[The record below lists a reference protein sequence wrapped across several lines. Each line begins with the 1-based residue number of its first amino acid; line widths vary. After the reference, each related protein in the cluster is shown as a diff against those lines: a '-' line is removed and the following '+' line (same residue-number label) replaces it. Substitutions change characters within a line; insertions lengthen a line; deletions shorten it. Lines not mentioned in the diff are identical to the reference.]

1 MAQTIADI
9 EVGTAWLDLN
19 TASGITSG
27 TKMIIQN
34 KGGVDLLVHESIAEP
49 AADVSDGWFIHGVR
63 QWGSTVEIPAGA
75 INIWVRTMRG
85 KTKINVR

>member
-9 EVGTAWLDLN
+9 EVGTDWLDLN
-19 TASGITSG
+19 AASGIAVG
-27 TKMIIQN
+27 TKMVIQN
-34 KGGVDLLVHESIAEP
+34 KGGVDLLVHESVAEP
-49 AADVSDGWFIHGVR
+49 FPGVSDGWLVHGVR

-75 INIWVRTMRG
+75 INVWVRTMRG

>member
-9 EVGTAWLDLN
+9 AVDTAWLDLN
-19 TASGITSG
+19 TASGIAVG
-27 TKMIIQN
+27 TKMVIQN
-34 KGGVDLLVHESIAEP
+34 KGGVDLLVHESATEP
-49 AADVSDGWFIHGVR
+49 VAGVSDGWLIHGVR

-75 INIWVRTMRG
+75 IKVWVRTMRG